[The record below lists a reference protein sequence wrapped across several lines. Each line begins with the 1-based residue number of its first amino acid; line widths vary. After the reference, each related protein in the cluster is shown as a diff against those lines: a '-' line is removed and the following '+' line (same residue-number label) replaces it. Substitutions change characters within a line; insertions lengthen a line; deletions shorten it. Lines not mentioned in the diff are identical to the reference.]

1 MAHQVRFQ
9 QERGKD
15 ISTIIQESTAE
26 FERRW
31 AAMEVRLH
39 LISGKD
45 FIALLSSHFQ
55 KKYGMSITVNMLF
68 DVKLMMISKRSW
80 PNSINSVLR
89 NRSQIA

>member
-68 DVKLMMISKRSW
+68 DEIRADEVDDDLKEIVAELDKFC
-80 PNSINSVLR
+80 
-89 NRSQIA
+89 IA